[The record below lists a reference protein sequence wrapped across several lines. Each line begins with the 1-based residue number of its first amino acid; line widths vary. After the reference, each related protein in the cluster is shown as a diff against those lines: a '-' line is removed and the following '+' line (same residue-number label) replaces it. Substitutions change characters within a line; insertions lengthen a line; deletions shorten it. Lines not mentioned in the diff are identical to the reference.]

1 MALTT
6 KQINK
11 CVEYFTPQIPWQT
24 KRVWSSPCLHGWIS
38 WHKPFLCYNIS
49 HWLIPNTA
57 PNLWTGNSYW
67 ILTQLEAD
75 CLGMLPCV
83 LQHRQKLFLPGLLT
97 VGGEAVITITY
108 SQNEALSLVA
118 GLFFPHTFHSDF
130 VIFKQVPV

>member
-83 LQHRQKLFLPGLLT
+83 LQHRQKLFLLGLLT
-97 VGGEAVITITY
+97 VGGEAVTTITY
-108 SQNEALSLVA
+108 WMK
-118 GLFFPHTFHSDF
+118 LFRWWLDYSSHTLFHSDF

>member
-83 LQHRQKLFLPGLLT
+83 FAAQAKTLLT
-97 VGGEAVITITY
+97 GLVNSGWWGSYHNYLFSKWSSFVGGWIILPTH
-108 SQNEALSLVA
+108 
-118 GLFFPHTFHSDF
+118 FFIVTL
-130 VIFKQVPV
+130 